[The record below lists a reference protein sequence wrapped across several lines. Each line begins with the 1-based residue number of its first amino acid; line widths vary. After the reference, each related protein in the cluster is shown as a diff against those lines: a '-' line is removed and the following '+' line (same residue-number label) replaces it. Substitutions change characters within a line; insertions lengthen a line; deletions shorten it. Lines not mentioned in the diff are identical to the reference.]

1 MNIETGQLYEGA
13 EEIKAAKDRGE
24 PLVKV
29 PSRDLPKVKVM
40 TDDDR
45 ISYANNLTKRRK
57 HRKAARKANR
67 KRRGRR

>member
-1 MNIETGQLYEGA
+1 MNIETEQLYEGA
-13 EEIKAAKDRGE
+13 EEIQKAKDRGE

-40 TDDDR
+40 TDGAR
-45 ISYANNLTKRRK
+45 ISYANHLAKRRK